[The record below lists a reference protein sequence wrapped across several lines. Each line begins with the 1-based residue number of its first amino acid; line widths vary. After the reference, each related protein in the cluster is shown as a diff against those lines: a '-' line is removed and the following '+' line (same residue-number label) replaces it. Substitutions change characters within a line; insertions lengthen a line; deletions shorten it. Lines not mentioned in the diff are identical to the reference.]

1 MAACIGRH
9 PGVLTWGRQTPR
21 QCLILAWC
29 LLIAACCLVLPAW
42 AAENEAGRGL
52 AAIPPLTARVTDTTG
67 TLPADRRQALEA
79 KLAAFE
85 KDKGAQI
92 AVLIVPSTQPEAIEQ
107 YSLRVVEAWKLG
119 RAKVDDGLLLVV
131 AKNDRRLRIEV
142 GYGLEGA
149 VPDAI
154 AKRVVSEV
162 VAPRFTAG
170 DFPGGIEAGVDALIK
185 IVSGEPLPP
194 PAAKAPSGQGAEGD
208 LESLFVLVMIMALA
222 VGQVLRAVF
231 GRLFG
236 SLAVG
241 GATGALALLIAGSLG
256 MAALAGLAAFVFSL
270 LGLSPAMLRGGGLGG
285 GGFGGSRDGGFS
297 GGGGRFGGGG
307 ASGGW

>member
-1 MAACIGRH
+1 MN
-9 PGVLTWGRQTPR
+9 P
-21 QCLILAWC
+21 
-29 LLIAACCLVLPAW
+29 LPALRT
-42 AAENEAGRGL
+42 ALGALLLFVLLLCSFSAKAEVAV
-52 AAIPPLTARVTDTTG
+52 PPVARVSDQTG
-67 TLPADRRQALEA
+67 TLTPADVAALERT
-79 KLAAFE
+79 LADFE
-85 KDKGAQI
+85 ALRGIQI
-92 AVLIVPSTQPEAIEQ
+92 AVLLVPSTAPETVEQ
-107 YSLRVVEAWKLG
+107 YALRVAEAWKLG
-119 RAKVDDGLLLVV
+119 RKGVDDGALLLV
-131 AKNDRRLRIEV
+131 AKNDRALRIEV

-162 VAPRFTAG
+162 IAPRFTAG

>member
-1 MAACIGRH
+1 MVAC
-9 PGVLTWGRQTPR
+9 PGPAVGFLRGGRQTPR
-21 QCLILAWC
+21 QYLILAWC
-29 LLIAACCLVLPAW
+29 LLIAAFCLALPVGAV
-42 AAENEAGRGL
+42 ENEAGRGL

-67 TLPADRRQALEA
+67 SLSAERRQALEA
-79 KLAAFE
+79 RLAGFE

-92 AVLIVPSTQPEAIEQ
+92 AVLIVPTTQPEAIEQ
-107 YSLRVVEAWKLG
+107 YALRVAEAWKLG
-119 RAKVDDGLLLVV
+119 RVKVDDGLLLVV

-154 AKRVVSEV
+154 AKRIISEV
-162 VAPRFTAG
+162 IAPKLAAG
-170 DFPGGIEAGVDALIK
+170 DFPGGIDAGVEALIK
-185 IVSGEPLPP
+185 AVSGEPLPAV
-194 PAAKAPSGQGAEGD
+194 AAPQPGPGSEGD

-222 VGQVLRAVF
+222 VGQVLRAMF

-236 SLAVG
+236 SAAVG
-241 GATGALALLIAGSLG
+241 GVTGVLAMLIAGSLG
-256 MAALAGLAAFVFSL
+256 IALLAGGVAFVFSL
-270 LGLSPAMLRGGGLGG
+270 LGLSPAMLGGLGG
-285 GGFGGSRDGGFS
+285 GGSRGGGNGGFS